1 MTQSNSL
8 PPERVFRSD
17 TDGPRRARL
26 RRLFGLI
33 ARADSVSSLQALFV
47 PAASS
52 HFAARRAALIVFA
65 DSPWGKLDPTLRS
78 SPVAR
83 FLRECYAPVHEGM
96 VMDRG
101 TGARRVRAATTA
113 TC

>member
-65 DSPWGKLDPTLRS
+65 DSPWANSIPLC
-78 SPVAR
+78 AA
-83 FLRECYAPVHEGM
+83 APS
-96 VMDRG
+96 
-101 TGARRVRAATTA
+101 RVS
-113 TC
+113 